1 MLADHYSGDIAAS
14 GCTMCACM
22 AISAASDRIH
32 RLVFPEYKLL
42 PQSTKV
48 ELQGRAVGIAHGR
61 RTLIHNTVTITC
73 SSASTCVTPPAR
85 ARVCGAAL
93 VVGLGGLHLYANLE
107 GELTADTFHMTT
119 QSSRALNSIALGYF
133 VWDIF
138 ESFRHNWGSDFIMH
152 GTRVPPSVAGS
163 CLLAESVQRARD

>member
-1 MLADHYSGDIAAS
+1 M
-14 GCTMCACM
+14 
-22 AISAASDRIH
+22 
-32 RLVFPEYKLL
+32 
-42 PQSTKV
+42 
-48 ELQGRAVGIAHGR
+48 
-61 RTLIHNTVTITC
+61 
-73 SSASTCVTPPAR
+73 
-85 ARVCGAAL
+85 